1 MKAAPRPSN
10 EVDRLK
16 ALRAYNVL
24 DSPPEEAFDD
34 LTRLAAQ
41 TCDTPIALVSLVD
54 EERDWFKARVG
65 LDLPQTH
72 RDASFAAHAIAQA
85 DLFVV
90 ADAKADP
97 RFSGN
102 TLVSGDP
109 QIRFYAGMP
118 LLTPVGGFAIG
129 ALCVLDRKPREL
141 TPQQIEALRILGHQV
156 TMQLE
161 LRRNLIEL
169 ERSVA
174 SHLRAEEALRQAEE
188 KYRSIFENVM
198 EGIFQTTADGHY
210 ISANPMLARIYGYNS
225 PEELVAAVS
234 DIEHQIYV
242 QPGRREEFIRL
253 IQQNGIVSRFESQ
266 VYRQD
271 RSVIWIS
278 ENARVVRD
286 AQDRVLYYEG
296 TVEDIT
302 ERKRAE
308 QAVRDSEVLYHSLVE
323 SLPQNIFRK
332 DRAGRFT
339 FGNARF
345 CAELRRPLE
354 EIIGKTD
361 FDLFPKELA
370 EKYQRDDQSV
380 METGAPFETVEEHRT
395 PDRGKIYVQVIKTPM
410 YDALGNVLGVQG
422 MFWDVTE
429 RRKME
434 EALAYERDLLRA
446 LLDNI
451 PDNIYFKDT
460 QSRFTKVG
468 QALGK
473 KFGLQ
478 NPEEAVGKTDF
489 DFFTPEHAKVAFD
502 DEQFIIRTGQ
512 PIIGRTEKETWHDG
526 RVTWGLTTKMPFRD
540 KNGKI
545 IGTFG
550 VTKDITQLKET
561 EKELAKARDAALESA
576 RLKSEFLANMSHE
589 IRTPMNGIIGM
600 TGLLMDTDLSDEQR
614 DFAETIRGSA
624 DALLTIINDI
634 LDFSKIEAG
643 KLSIE
648 TIAFDLRDIVESTVE
663 LLAERAEAKGIE
675 LVSWVLEDVPR
686 HLRGDP
692 GRLRQVL
699 TNLLGNAIKFTE
711 RGEVVVRVTR
721 ESESDDRA
729 IVRCAVTDTG
739 IGIPHEAQK
748 NLFQA
753 FTQADGSLT
762 RRYGGTGLG
771 LAISKQLIELMGG
784 SIGMESTPGQGS
796 TFWFVV
802 PLEKQPPGTT
812 YFFKRPRANL
822 ENLRVLI
829 VDDNAT
835 NRQILQHQTGSWK
848 MRSSTV
854 ATGAEALAG
863 LRDAALSGDP
873 FNLVILDLQ
882 MPEMDG
888 LTLAQAIRADPL
900 IQKTHLVMLTS
911 LGLRLDA
918 EAWRSTGIDA
928 YLVKPV
934 KESRLYDCLA
944 AVIAESAAGAG
955 RHPHLLAGPD
965 FAVRSRALNPKHVR
979 ILLAEDNVVNQKVGL
994 RQLRKLGYSADAV
1007 ANGVEAVETLK
1018 RIPYDIV
1025 LMDCH
1030 MPELDG
1036 YEATRMIRQ
1045 WELETND
1052 TQRPPVYVIALT
1064 ANALESDREK
1074 CLAAGMNDYLSKP
1087 VKLPE
1092 LQAVLQEAARFV
1104 RPVATR
1110 KPAEI
1115 GSADPRSAIDPAA
1128 IANLRK
1134 LAEPGEPDAAVELID
1149 LFLRDTPVKIQDLQS
1164 AIARSDAP
1172 ALKESAHGLKGS
1184 ASNLGAR
1191 RLARLCADLE
1201 KRSEAGGLAEA
1212 AELFAQ
1218 VTEEYARVC
1227 FILEQEKRKPIDSK

>member
-721 ESESDDRA
+721 ESESDDRT

-994 RQLRKLGYSADAV
+994 RQLKKLGYSADAV

-1201 KRSEAGGLAEA
+1201 KRSEAGALAEA